1 MPAKEMCAVDVNRVW
16 VHIDA
21 ELLVWRA
28 FRERTRGC
36 VRFAAGS
43 VEVHNDGLRLLRE
56 LLRAGDDV
64 LLGVGIEI
72 PLIKRTGVQRI
83 EELR

>member
-1 MPAKEMCAVDVNRVW
+1 
-16 VHIDA
+16 
-21 ELLVWRA
+21 
-28 FRERTRGC
+28 
-36 VRFAAGS
+36 
-43 VEVHNDGLRLLRE
+43 LRLLRE

>member
-1 MPAKEMCAVDVNRVW
+1 VQVSFSQTSGSHVRG
-16 VHIDA
+16 
-21 ELLVWRA
+21 
-28 FRERTRGC
+28 TRGF